1 MIQAAKML
9 LRCLA
14 PTGLI
19 GCVVST
25 DNKQIYIVLY
35 MMSGSAYNYLE
46 YGVFSF
52 AIPEGYPPPLKIM
65 FKLLFLLCYNR
76 NSISHYRTY
85 RGGWS
90 RH

>member
-14 PTGLI
+14 ATRLI
-19 GCVVST
+19 GCVAST
-25 DNKQIYIVLY
+25 DNKQMYIVLY

-52 AIPEGYPPPLKIM
+52 AIPEGYPPLK
-65 FKLLFLLCYNR
+65 N
-76 NSISHYRTY
+76 NV
-85 RGGWS
+85 
-90 RH
+90 